1 MQAFTLPDHYMLY
14 PARINPHLERSRAHS
29 TAWARRLG
37 ILDVP
42 KPGGGV
48 VWDEAKL
55 ARMDFALLC
64 AYTHPDCPGPALDLL
79 ADWYIWVFF
88 IDDDFVEQFKRSGD
102 MTGAKAYLGRLDL
115 FMSQD
120 GEAPPEPANAAEA
133 GLMDCRERTAPAMS
147 RGWRR
152 RFIASTRNMMWAWL
166 WELDNLG
173 RDRLPN
179 PIEYVQMRRRTGGA
193 KWSAN
198 LVEYAVRAEVPD
210 ALAGTRPMRVLLDTF
225 ADGSHLCN
233 DQFSYQREVQEE
245 GEISNAVL
253 VVERFLGC
261 PAQQA
266 ADLVNELLT
275 SRLQQ
280 FENTALTEVPALFA
294 EQAVPVH
301 EQSAVA
307 AYVKGLLD
315 WQSGAH
321 EWHAVSSRYMN
332 DGAASGPAG
341 ALGGPAGLGT
351 AAARWPSPARLGV
364 RRRAQH
370 HRYMLF
376 QPAGGL
382 PLTGFHM
389 PFPVRI
395 SPHAGAVRELSIGWA
410 RRMGMFDS
418 VPGVERGGI
427 WDEWRA
433 RRMDLTGNAA
443 LAHPDASP
451 GQLSLTADWFHWGTY
466 ADDYFRIFAVSRDLV
481 AAKLFCERLA
491 AFMLLDAGIIPD
503 PVNAVER
510 GLADLWPRTAEPM
523 TVPAS
528 GQFRQAVESTLSSWL
543 WELAN
548 EFQHRLPDPVDY
560 IEMRRVT
567 IGSELMM
574 SLILA
579 DSDVVPAEIYQT
591 RVMQELHTAAQD
603 YNAFVNDVV
612 SYQKEI
618 EFDGEIHNLVLGI
631 ENFLDV
637 DRWTAQDIVAD
648 LANARIRQFG
658 HIIASDLPAL
668 LDELALDEPA
678 RQVLARRVD
687 GLKSYMSGNLE
698 WYRTSGRFAEED
710 LRRDRTR
717 RAAAVL
723 SLGPTGL
730 GTSAARLAAPRSPR

>member
-1 MQAFTLPDHYMLY
+1 
-14 PARINPHLERSRAHS
+14 
-29 TAWARRLG
+29 
-37 ILDVP
+37 
-42 KPGGGV
+42 
-48 VWDEAKL
+48 
-55 ARMDFALLC
+55 
-64 AYTHPDCPGPALDLL
+64 
-79 ADWYIWVFF
+79 
-88 IDDDFVEQFKRSGD
+88 
-102 MTGAKAYLGRLDL
+102 
-115 FMSQD
+115 
-120 GEAPPEPANAAEA
+120 
-133 GLMDCRERTAPAMS
+133 
-147 RGWRR
+147 
-152 RFIASTRNMMWAWL
+152 
-166 WELDNLG
+166 
-173 RDRLPN
+173 
-179 PIEYVQMRRRTGGA
+179 
-193 KWSAN
+193 
-198 LVEYAVRAEVPD
+198 
-210 ALAGTRPMRVLLDTF
+210 
-225 ADGSHLCN
+225 
-233 DQFSYQREVQEE
+233 
-245 GEISNAVL
+245 
-253 VVERFLGC
+253 
-261 PAQQA
+261 
-266 ADLVNELLT
+266 
-275 SRLQQ
+275 
-280 FENTALTEVPALFA
+280 
-294 EQAVPVH
+294 
-301 EQSAVA
+301 
-307 AYVKGLLD
+307 
-315 WQSGAH
+315 
-321 EWHAVSSRYMN
+321 
-332 DGAASGPAG
+332 
-341 ALGGPAGLGT
+341 
-351 AAARWPSPARLGV
+351 
-364 RRRAQH
+364 
-370 HRYMLF
+370 
-376 QPAGGL
+376 
-382 PLTGFHM
+382 
-389 PFPVRI
+389 
-395 SPHAGAVRELSIGWA
+395 
-410 RRMGMFDS
+410 
-418 VPGVERGGI
+418 
-427 WDEWRA
+427 
-433 RRMDLTGNAA
+433 MDLTGNAA

-466 ADDYFRIFAVSRDLV
+466 ADDYFRIFAVSHDLV